1 MKSPYDSITFGNPLS
16 LRVDSKYMSIITI
29 APCGRD
35 VVLAGRKGLLVIDL
49 DDPFA
54 APRWLHHETSWEVA
68 DVQWSPHP
76 SKPSWVVSTSNQKAL
91 VWNLERSS
99 NDAIEHVLHSH
110 TRAITDIHFHP
121 QNPEMLATCSVDSFV
136 LAWDLRC
143 PKEPAMKWADWRDAA
158 SQVKWNYKDPNIL
171 ASSHDNILH
180 IWDVRKGAVPT
191 KSFEAHDAKI
201 NSLDW
206 SRENKFE
213 LISAS
218 NDMSVKFWSFNKEY
232 DKPVYTIKTDFPVSK
247 ARHVPFGDH
256 VCGIMPLRGGNNSV
270 YVVNYKDKVGEAG
283 LEPIY
288 TFKGHTE
295 PVKDFVWRSRRT
307 YDSNVDDSEYQLV
320 TWASDRDLRLWP
332 MNDQMYS
339 SFNYKRN
346 MPLPEGKVYPRF
358 EYNSYRAEPF
368 IEVENKLIIRNRKKL
383 DESMYHGNQ
392 KFNSEFN
399 HLNWISGIKI
409 GQSAFQNVNNDPN
422 SATFGDS
429 SNQPLNLGEE
439 FSNVGHKFPK
449 LRFERISVSTG
460 VLVLSLSGPWSAENK
475 DDLIFIRVEI
485 NFPPGYP
492 SAEAVPKFK
501 VENTH
506 NLLPEKKKEIL
517 ENLSEIASNYCK
529 HKRFCLEPCLRFLL
543 GEKIDL
549 DLDLTDSM
557 ESYDLE
563 FKNDNDLDSL
573 ETNITDI
580 DESDD
585 EDDDEANVGSTDGAA
600 KVEGGEV
607 KAIKRTQFDST
618 PVSKGCG
625 AIWTNSGH
633 LVCFFMKQNSDE
645 DDHLIKFGQ
654 QGFSLVRNLKRK
666 KVENGMQIG
675 SDTQNYG
682 NISNTEY
689 SDDSDSSAD
698 SLSNDFDVFQYER
711 MYRTK
716 VPDLLKNSTMKP
728 FSNNAKSN
736 ILSAPTDRSHGT
748 ENSKTTRSKNLIKI
762 YDFRHLIPVKMELAC
777 EYRILGDNPHVLAE
791 HNALIAEKYGYMT
804 VAHCWRMLASIL
816 VKDVVIDQ
824 DTATR
829 LLEKLGRDTS
839 NIKVTNCYRF
849 FWGYHPFGARWFVV
863 ELFNYFKRLGDVQML
878 AMMSCILFENNDIKN
893 DTSIPINSPFS
904 SKVSSNDFKRSI
916 FRNPGKILSDD
927 DITTRSNSVMA
938 PPIPRNQSSVS
949 FERKYSRSVLNS
961 FNPSSPINFLQARM
975 PSVSTMSSFE
985 YDNRSFK
992 SASPAGDFLFGTSI
1006 PQNKRGI
1013 KHNGPGFFDY
1023 SSFNENFNSSVQN
1036 RSTSS
1041 AMTATPLQS
1050 VNRSNYVQSTKE
1062 EITGEAPNVI
1072 IQMTNSN
1079 DLDLYTDEHCVNI
1092 EAFVSEQDLR
1102 NYRSEYASILFS
1114 WGFPENRLKVLK
1126 FNYTNNELR
1135 NSDDFKEHCGAIGWY
1150 DDIRVN
1156 LFDSSHTKW
1165 EKTHDKSKCNFC
1177 QLTVEKRLSVCS
1189 KCNHIMHD
1197 TCALVWWVE
1206 NEMSECPSGCGCS
1219 CLSRKK

>member
-91 VWNLERSS
+91 VWNLARSS

-143 PKEPAMKWADWRDAA
+143 PKEPVMKWADWRDAA
-158 SQVKWNYKDPNIL
+158 SQVKWNYKDSNIL

-180 IWDVRKGAVPT
+180 IWDVRKGAIPT

-206 SRENKFE
+206 SRESKFE

-232 DKPVYTIKTDFPVSK
+232 DKPIYTIKTDFPVSK

-270 YVVNYKDKVGEAG
+270 YVVDYKNKIGEAG
-283 LEPIY
+283 LAPIY

-307 YDSNVDDSEYQLV
+307 YDSTVDDSEYQLV

-339 SFNYKRN
+339 SFNYKKG

-358 EYNSYRAEPF
+358 EYKSYRVEPL
-368 IEVENKLIIRNRKKL
+368 IEVENKLIIRNQRKIG
-383 DESMYHGNQ
+383 ESVLYGIQ

-409 GQSAFQNVNNDPN
+409 GQSAFQGISSDPN

-475 DDLIFIRVEI
+475 DDLIFIRLEI
-485 NFPPGYP
+485 NFPAGYP
-492 SAEAVPKFK
+492 SSESVPKFK

-506 NLLPEKKKEIL
+506 DLQPEKKKEIL
-517 ENLSEIASNYCK
+517 DNLSEIATKYCE
-529 HKRFCLEPCLRFLL
+529 HERFCLEPCLRFLL

-549 DLDLTDSM
+549 DLDFADSM
-557 ESYDLE
+557 VSYDLD
-563 FKNDNDLDSL
+563 FKNNNDLHSL
-573 ETNITDI
+573 NTTITDI
-580 DESDD
+580 DQSEEEED
-585 EDDDEANVGSTDGAA
+585 EEEDNDDDEVNVLLNDGVVNPDGTEH
-600 KVEGGEV
+600 KPM
-607 KAIKRTQFDST
+607 KRTQFDST

-633 LVCFFMKQNSDE
+633 LVCFFMKQNADD

-666 KVENGMQIG
+666 KVENGMQI
-675 SDTQNYG
+675 DRNRHNLG
-682 NISNTEY
+682 NVSNVEY
-689 SDDSDSSAD
+689 SSESDSSTD
-698 SLSNDFDVFQYER
+698 SLSNDFDLFQYDR

-716 VPDLLKNSTMKP
+716 VPDLLKNSTGKP
-728 FSNNAKSN
+728 FSNNARSN
-736 ILSAPTDRSHGT
+736 IMSAPTDRSHGT
-748 ENSKTTRSKNLIKI
+748 ENSKSTRSKNIVKI

-777 EYRILGDNPHVLAE
+777 EYRIMGDNPHVLAD
-791 HNALIAEKYGYMT
+791 HNALVAEKYGYKT
-804 VAHCWRMLASIL
+804 VAHCWKMLAAIL
-816 VKDVVIDQ
+816 VKDVTIDQ
-824 DTATR
+824 ETATR

-839 NIKVTNCYRF
+839 NIEVTNCYRF

-863 ELFNYFKRLGDVQML
+863 EIFNYFKKLGDVQML

-904 SKVSSNDFKRSI
+904 ARVSSSDAKRSI
-916 FRNPGKILSDD
+916 SRGQQRVDD
-927 DITTRSNSVMA
+927 DINRSYSIMA
-938 PPIPRNQSSVS
+938 PPILARNHSSVS
-949 FERKYSRSVLNS
+949 FERKYSRSVMNS
-961 FNPSSPINFLQARM
+961 FNPSSPINLLQTRV

-992 SASPAGDFLFGTSI
+992 SASPAADLFFGTLI

-1013 KHNGPGFFDY
+1013 KHSGPVVVDY
-1023 SSFNENFNSSVQN
+1023 SSYTDSVSSSQN
-1036 RSTSS
+1036 RSTTCQ
-1041 AMTATPLQS
+1041 MTATQLQI
-1050 VNRSNYVQSTKE
+1050 VNKTNHSFAKDE
-1062 EITGEAPNVI
+1062 ENVEAPKVVI
-1072 IQMTNSN
+1072 NMINSS

-1092 EAFVSEQDLR
+1092 EAFVLEQDLK

-1114 WGFPENRLKVLK
+1114 WGLPESRLKVLK
-1126 FNYTNNELR
+1126 FNYANNR
-1135 NSDDFKEHCGAIGWY
+1135 KNTGDFIEHCGAIGWY
-1150 DDIRVN
+1150 NDINIKVS
-1156 LFDSSHTKW
+1156 DPSCIKW
-1165 EKTHDKSKCNFC
+1165 EKAHKKSKCNFC
-1177 QLTVEKRLSVCS
+1177 QLAVKKRLSVCS
-1189 KCNHIMHD
+1189 KCNHLMHD
-1197 TCALVWWVE
+1197 TCALIWWVD
-1206 NEMSECPSGCGCS
+1206 NEMRECPTGCGCD
-1219 CLSRKK
+1219 CLH